1 MVLFVLNSLLCIFF
15 ACISFLVHWL
25 LSVSAALLCFLFSC
39 CFGAAFAVCLFSLF
53 LFCCC
58 FSNAN
63 FLTQFRFFLFRFED
77 FFLPC
82 SKVGYSTC
90 VLISYFFLG
99 GGGGWED
106 GVWVQNGSVSRVMG
120 SEMLHTLARQRFWL
134 CLVRMANVPS
144 RQMTTRHSFPGWC
157 QILE

>member
-1 MVLFVLNSLLCIFF
+1 MVNWVLSSMQLCGAFVLNSLLCIFF

-39 CFGAAFAVCLFSLF
+39 CFGAAFAVLQYVYSLCF
-53 LFCCC
+53 YFCCC

-99 GGGGWED
+99 GGGGLRRWCLGAKWKCFKGD
-106 GVWVQNGSVSRVMG
+106 GVRNVAYTGPTALLTVSG
-120 SEMLHTLARQRFWL
+120 
-134 CLVRMANVPS
+134 
-144 RQMTTRHSFPGWC
+144 
-157 QILE
+157 